1 MKWFPKR
8 GQTSPKWGQ
17 LLNIVVII
25 SLLVVAAYSHSRANE
40 ASRRL
45 TAIEHEREEL
55 NKRWAEA
62 ALLESRLGAVEDR
75 WETMYRT
82 GVRQSAEIEMLAYK
96 LNLLNVAIAE
106 QLEALENALRKRS
119 GYNGMRHL

>member
-8 GQTSPKWGQ
+8 GQASPKWGR
-17 LLNIVVII
+17 LLNIVVVI
-25 SLLVVAAYSHSRANE
+25 SLLVVAAYSHRRADE

-62 ALLESRLGAVEDR
+62 ALLEGRLGMVEER
-75 WETMYRT
+75 WELMYRN
-82 GVRQSAEIEMLAYK
+82 GVQQSAEIDMLAYK

-106 QLEALENALRKRS
+106 QLEALEEALRKRS
-119 GYNGMRHL
+119 GYNGMRSL